1 MPNLTFSIV
10 CPTYQGEKNL
20 PALIKCLEINFKEN
34 LDNPE
39 IIFVIDNSSDDS
51 ESVLNEFRKNH
62 PENKIILHKNQKNIG
77 PAESRNIGVEMAS
90 GEIIL
95 FLDDDCR
102 PNPNWYVDISKAWN
116 SADAHIQGIGGLIVP
131 SELETFNGKYCSAF
145 QPIRPWPLVPEKISF
160 FHKLKNYY
168 QTPNSVT
175 HGVGYLA
182 GANMSIRK
190 VSFINVGGFSPTLRI
205 AEDIGLCK
213 SLRKAYGDNCLVV
226 LDILFM
232 PHDFTD
238 SFKNTLRRSY
248 GYGLGSGRNFWAGNG
263 AFSVNPGPGLIVG
276 LLLLFLFPSASTFNS
291 TKTIL
296 YSLIIFLMAE
306 ILFYTFFVIQ
316 KNENRKIPSLQGIKF
331 GFAFLMC
338 ETANTLGFFFGLSF
352 TLSKTRRIQ

>member
-1 MPNLTFSIV
+1 MPDLTFSVV

-34 LDNPE
+34 IDNPE

-51 ESVLNEFRKNH
+51 ESVLNEFRKNQ
-62 PENKIILHKNQKNIG
+62 PEKKIILHKNQKNIG

-102 PNPNWYVDISKAWN
+102 PSPTWYRDISRAWN
-116 SADAHIQGIGGLIVP
+116 SADIHTQGIGGFIVP

-145 QPIRPWPLVPEKISF
+145 QPIRPWPLTPEKISF
-160 FHKLKNYY
+160 FQKLKNYY
-168 QTPNSVT
+168 QTPNPVT
-175 HGVGYLA
+175 AGVDYLA

-190 VSFINVGGFSPTLRI
+190 VSFVKVGGFSPTLRI

-226 LDILFM
+226 LYTLPM

-238 SFKNTLRRSY
+238 SFKNTLRRSF

-276 LLLLFLFPSASTFNS
+276 LLLLILFLSALTLNS

-296 YSLIIFLMAE
+296 YSFIVFLILE
-306 ILFYTFFVIQ
+306 ILIYTFFVIQ
-316 KNENRKIPSLQGIKF
+316 SNEYQTNSSLQRIKL
-331 GFAFLMC
+331 GLAFLMC

-352 TLSKTRRIQ
+352 TSSKARKIQ